1 MFVDELLSYITH
13 FLNNSTIENIRKVV
27 SNFYT
32 IEEVKKSKRLL
43 WDNFKNDLTE
53 YQERKTTENRSAK
66 NAHLDDIFKALKS
79 LDESGKEFK
88 FLSHFNPEEIN
99 TTLLLENQVCDI
111 LLVQNKLDGF
121 EKRDSN
127 SGKHAISIASE
138 NNSLNSVDGSKVNTR
153 GVNQP
158 QRPTL

>member
-1 MFVDELLSYITH
+1 M
-13 FLNNSTIENIRKVV
+13 
-27 SNFYT
+27 
-32 IEEVKKSKRLL
+32 
-43 WDNFKNDLTE
+43 
-53 YQERKTTENRSAK
+53 
-66 NAHLDDIFKALKS
+66 
-79 LDESGKEFK
+79 
-88 FLSHFNPEEIN
+88 
-99 TTLLLENQVCDI
+99 CDI

-158 QRPTL
+158 QRPTLQRV

>member
-1 MFVDELLSYITH
+1 M
-13 FLNNSTIENIRKVV
+13 
-27 SNFYT
+27 
-32 IEEVKKSKRLL
+32 
-43 WDNFKNDLTE
+43 
-53 YQERKTTENRSAK
+53 
-66 NAHLDDIFKALKS
+66 
-79 LDESGKEFK
+79 
-88 FLSHFNPEEIN
+88 
-99 TTLLLENQVCDI
+99 CDI

>member
-66 NAHLDDIFKALKS
+66 DAHLYDTFKALKH
-79 LDESGKEFK
+79 LM
-88 FLSHFNPEEIN
+88 
-99 TTLLLENQVCDI
+99 NQVKNLSFYLI
-111 LLVQNKLDGF
+111 LIPK
-121 EKRDSN
+121 K
-127 SGKHAISIASE
+127 
-138 NNSLNSVDGSKVNTR
+138 
-153 GVNQP
+153 
-158 QRPTL
+158 